1 MEQHN
6 YDKKQQVAIDSN
18 GGYFLVLAPPGCGKT
33 DILSERIV
41 QAKNQGV
48 AFEDMLCL
56 TFTNRASRGMK
67 NRIMDK
73 IGEDASNI
81 FVGNVHRYCSNF
93 LFTNSLIPENTCI
106 IDEEDQTD
114 IFMSFD
120 NSFFLNY
127 KQTAVDKDKV
137 NLVDNLTGYIKQRR
151 YDQPRST
158 IYLPE
163 DYEWYYD
170 IAESC
175 NFDPALVTGDS
186 ETDKLVRYSLAYE
199 KYKKEKNMID
209 FSDIL
214 IEAYEQLIQ
223 DVVHEYK
230 RYPWIQIDEVQDLNS
245 LQMAII
251 DELTDASGDFT
262 VMYLGDEQQAIF
274 SFLGAKLTLLDM
286 LKQRCGSNVLHLEKN
301 YRSPK
306 YLLEIFNTYA
316 ECELK
321 VDPSFLPT
329 PIHDDPKDKLSLIL
343 AESDSDYQENE
354 RISKMVRYYMQF
366 DDERLAI
373 LVPTN
378 KSADSISQKLYDE
391 GFSNFKISGTDMFK
405 SKTYKTLSA
414 FFCVLANEF
423 NSMAWVRLL
432 HGIGAI
438 PTQSKARSFM
448 SKLKE
453 LMVTPF
459 DLFEGKSYVARF
471 NEIYKTREMVFFDT
485 ETTGLNVLEDDIVQI
500 AAFKVLRGKKVEGSD
515 FNIFI
520 HTDLEIPEKLGD
532 KENPLVEEYAKNK
545 HYSKEEGLTM
555 FLDYIGDCPLL
566 GHNVNYDYR
575 ILRSNVERYLNE
587 EVSFDLYDSLKLIKC
602 VEPGLRMYKLEFLIN
617 ELQLEGKNSHLA
629 NEDVEA
635 TKNLVDY
642 CYNKSQLAV
651 SQQMVFISNPNVM
664 KVIDRLR
671 LLEPLFL
678 RERDIFYLP
687 VQTLQRTLADE
698 LKTIYEDLLSLKV
711 IEPLGQKFDIFLSF
725 VQSEWV
731 DPYKN
736 ETIDEQVYTHITDM
750 TSSINEGDL
759 VNSSEIVTDRIFVM
773 TVYKGKGLEF
783 DNVVVLNAVDDTY
796 PFFKVNEVLRNP
808 SSSKEMVARAK
819 QSRMEDARKFY
830 VAISRAKK
838 RLCVSYHTKN
848 SWGYPKNLTPFMNSI
863 KHFFH
868 TGRQS

>member
-1 MEQHN
+1 MMEQHN
-6 YDKKQQVAIDSN
+6 YDRKQQTAIDSSN
-18 GGYFLVLAPPGCGKT
+18 GYFLVLAPPGCGKT
-33 DILSERIV
+33 DILSERVV
-41 QAKNQGV
+41 QAKNRGV

-67 NRIMDK
+67 NRVMDK

-93 LFTNSLIPENTCI
+93 LFANSLIPENTCI
-106 IDEEDQTD
+106 IDEDDQTD

-120 NSFFLNY
+120 SQFFLNI
-127 KQTAVDKDKV
+127 KGTAVDKDKV
-137 NLVDNLTGYIKQRR
+137 NMVDNLTGYIKQRR

-158 IYLPE
+158 IFLPE
-163 DYEWYYD
+163 DYEWYYE
-170 IAESC
+170 IAESF
-175 NFDPALVTGDS
+175 NFDPSLVSGDS
-186 ETDKLVRYSLAYE
+186 DTDKIVRYALAYE
-199 KYKKEKNMID
+199 NYKKDKNMID

-214 IEAYEQLIQ
+214 IEAYEKLRN
-223 DVVHEYK
+223 DKAREYK

-251 DELTDASGDFT
+251 DELTDKSGDFT

-274 SFLGAKLTLLDM
+274 SFLGAKLSLLDM
-286 LKQRCGSNVLHLEKN
+286 LRQRCAGNILHLEKN

-306 YLLEIFNTYA
+306 YLLEVFNTYA
-316 ECELK
+316 ECELN
-321 VDPSFLPT
+321 VDPSVLPDPT
-329 PIHDDPKDKLSLIL
+329 HDDQKEKLSLIL
-343 AESDSDYQENE
+343 AESDSEYGENE
-354 RISKMVRYYMQF
+354 RISKMVQYYMQF

-378 KSADSISQKLYDE
+378 KSADAISQKLNDE

-423 NSMAWVRLL
+423 NTMAWVRLL
-432 HGIGAI
+432 HGIEAI
-438 PTQSKARSFM
+438 PTQAAARSFM

-453 LMVTPF
+453 LLVTPF
-459 DLFEGKSYVARF
+459 DLLEGESYVARF
-471 NEIYKTREMVFFDT
+471 NEIYRTQEMVFFDT
-485 ETTGLNVLEDDIVQI
+485 ETTGLNVIEDDIVQI
-500 AAFKVLRGKKVEGSD
+500 AAFKVLKGQKVEGSD

-520 HTDLEIPEKLGD
+520 HTDREIPAKLGD
-532 KENPLVEEYAKNK
+532 KENPLVEEYDRNQ

-575 ILRSNVERYLNE
+575 ILKSNVERYLNE

-602 VEPGLRMYKLEFLIN
+602 VEPGLRMYKLEFLIS

-642 CYNKSQLAV
+642 CYYKSQQAV
-651 SQQMVFISNPNVM
+651 SQQQAFFSHPKVMNV
-664 KVIDRLR
+664 INRLR

-687 VQTLQRTLADE
+687 VQTLQRTIADE
-698 LKTIYEDLLSLKV
+698 LKIIYEDLLSLKV
-711 IEPLGQKFDIFLSF
+711 IESLGQKFDVFLSF
-725 VQSEWV
+725 VQSDWV

-759 VNSSEIVTDRIFVM
+759 VNSSEIITDRIFVM

-783 DNVVVLNAVDDTY
+783 DNVVVLNAVDDVY
-796 PFFKVNEVLRNP
+796 PFYMVNKVLRDP
-808 SSSKEMVARAK
+808 GSSKEAVARAK
-819 QSRMEDARKFY
+819 QSRKEDARKFY

-838 RLCVSYHTKN
+838 RLCVSYYTRN
-848 SWGYPKNLTPFMNSI
+848 SWGYAKDLTPFMNSI
-863 KHFFH
+863 KHFFYS
-868 TGRQS
+868 GRK